1 MLNMQE
7 YTLQEGKILIDIA
20 HKSINSYIRYGEILD
35 IKKEFPELSENLKE
49 KRGVFVTLKVN
60 NELRGCIGLPIP
72 VQSLANAVRDMAIS
86 AATQDFRFV
95 SIKETELDELEV
107 EISILSLP
115 KELKLE
121 NKQDA
126 IKLIKVGRD
135 GLIIESDWQRGL
147 LLPQVA
153 VEQKWDSEQFLD
165 NTCIK
170 AGLHEGCWRE
180 KNTKIFTFH
189 ATIFTEKPGGT
200 IELIH
205 PE

>member
-1 MLNMQE
+1 
-7 YTLQEGKILIDIA
+7 
-20 HKSINSYIRYGEILD
+20 
-35 IKKEFPELSENLKE
+35 
-49 KRGVFVTLKVN
+49 
-60 NELRGCIGLPIP
+60 
-72 VQSLANAVRDMAIS
+72 MAIS

-180 KNTKIFTFH
+180 KNTKIFFPY
-189 ATIFTEKPGGT
+189 FYFSLKEGGVVCRKCKSK
-200 IELIH
+200 IRADYSKVKAGKVKCRKCGSKSLRPKRVKCSIQLVYVRKS
-205 PE
+205 